1 MGKSFTQKGEKM
13 EDFKN
18 EPQQLPI
25 NTVDEMSRGRFSNT
39 MLVTH
44 GPEEFIM
51 DFLLQSPNGPHLVSR
66 VIVTPGHMKRIVR
79 ALQENLE
86 KYESRFG
93 EIRLVEPPSTVVQ

>member
-1 MGKSFTQKGEKM
+1 M
-13 EDFKN
+13 ENPKD
-18 EPQQLPI
+18 EPQQIPI
-25 NTVDEMSRGRFSNT
+25 NTGDDMSRGRFSNT

-51 DFLLQSPNGPHLVSR
+51 DYLLQSPNGAHLVSR

-86 KYESRFG
+86 KYEGRFG
-93 EIRLVEPPSTVVQ
+93 EIRLFESPPNVVQ